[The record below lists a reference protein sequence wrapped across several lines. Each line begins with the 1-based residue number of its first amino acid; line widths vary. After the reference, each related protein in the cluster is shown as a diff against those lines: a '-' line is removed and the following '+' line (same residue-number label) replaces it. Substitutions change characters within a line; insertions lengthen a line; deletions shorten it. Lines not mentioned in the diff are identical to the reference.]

1 MIRPQTSFEQLLL
14 AGALVALL
22 LGLSVAASAATPPP
36 SHEMLVQ
43 SHIDHVVVYEQGA
56 QVERLARVT
65 LDQGTNMIVFHDLST
80 AIDPSKVRLSGRGDF
95 TVLGISHRYHT
106 DTLGGADS
114 NEERVRLSNLRNALN
129 KDIQHAQTRRVLFDR
144 EEQLLLQ
151 NQDFKVKDTGV
162 DLQRLMEATAF
173 FEARFQRIQEGREDI
188 DREIASLQSEI
199 QTLDLAM
206 QSLPTLRTS
215 TSLEITVRID
225 APEATSGE
233 LVFSYWMQQAGWTP
247 SYNVR
252 VQDVSDPL

>member
-1 MIRPQTSFEQLLL
+1 M
-14 AGALVALL
+14 
-22 LGLSVAASAATPPP
+22 
-36 SHEMLVQ
+36 
-43 SHIDHVVVYEQGA
+43 
-56 QVERLARVT
+56 
-65 LDQGTNMIVFHDLST
+65 
-80 AIDPSKVRLSGRGDF
+80 
-95 TVLGISHRYHT
+95 
-106 DTLGGADS
+106 
-114 NEERVRLSNLRNALN
+114 
-129 KDIQHAQTRRVLFDR
+129 LFDR

-173 FEARFQRIQEGREDI
+173 FETRLQRIQEGREDI
-188 DREIASLQSEI
+188 DREVASLQSEI
-199 QTLDLAM
+199 QALDLAM

-252 VQDVSDPL
+252 VRDVSDPLKLECQALVHQSTGERWEDVTLTVATGTPSKNRTKPNLQPWYIDGTQGHANGNTSVASANAWLKAQPYNPTVRGWGQLYDANGSLWLVPQSCPPMAGCAR